1 MKNIE
6 PTANRILADLPPAD
20 AAAICEAS
28 DIVDLTLG
36 LSLERAGQPI
46 SGIYFPLSGI
56 ASVVHVRGTHR
67 VEVGLIGKEGV
78 TGVALAL
85 GATATPLDCFVQA
98 VGRALRLPT
107 ADFRDLTERRPAL
120 KAQMHLFMLEFHLQL
135 AETALANAR
144 GRIEER
150 LARWLLM
157 THDRIGETTLQ
168 LTHEFLSQMLGV
180 RRPGV
185 TTALQSLEEQRV
197 IRSQRGRVVLLDR
210 AGLIERA
217 AGFYTGAPPPRLVP
231 SL

>member
-6 PTANRILADLPPAD
+6 PAANRILAGLPPED
-20 AAAICEAS
+20 TAAICEAS
-28 DIVDLTLG
+28 EVIELTLG
-36 LSLERAGQPI
+36 LQLEVGGEPI
-46 SGIYFPLSGI
+46 SGVFFPLAGI
-56 ASVVHVRGTHR
+56 ASVVLVRGTQR

-78 TGVALAL
+78 TGTALAL

-98 VGRALRLPT
+98 AGRALRLPT
-107 ADFRDLTERRPAL
+107 SAYRDLTARRPAL
-120 KAQMHLFMLEFHLQL
+120 REQMLVFMLEFHLQL

-144 GRIEER
+144 GRIDER

-157 THDRIGETTLQ
+157 THDRIGETTLN

-185 TTALQSLEEQRV
+185 TMALQSLEEQRV
-197 IRSQRGRVVLLDR
+197 IRSQRGRIVLLDR

-217 AGFYTGAPPPRLVP
+217 AGFYAAAPPPKLIP
-231 SL
+231 SV